1 MARKPALNVTDL
13 ADLGAEKLAQ
23 LIVDEAA
30 RNTGFRRQVKAALAG
45 KSGPEAIAKLI
56 DRRLSG
62 LERARSFIE
71 WDKAK
76 AFGDDLRSLIHT
88 ITAELGPASPTL
100 AIDRLLRF
108 LASHED
114 VFERV
119 DDSSGA
125 VQDVYYDA
133 IIYTGDLAKG
143 LDQNDAD
150 LLPGKIMAALGE
162 SSHGYLADVVEA
174 VAPHLP
180 QDTLTHWDIDLG
192 EAIAERLEVEAVRDI
207 NKWYYS
213 MASQWK
219 EMRQTIAVARGDLD
233 LVIALESQKH
243 SRVQDT
249 VGVATKLLEANRLD
263 EALEWVRKPGQQTI
277 RSSDDDDTGSSQQVE
292 IEARILEALGDK
304 PAAQTLRLKCF
315 ETYLSPDILRA
326 YLKVFPDFEDIEAE
340 EKAMAAA
347 LNHSNPQRALQLF
360 LDWPRLDLAALVVIR
375 HHRNWDGGDWH
386 SLPKVAGMLEHE
398 YPLAATILYR
408 ALLDSILAK
417 ARSKAY
423 GHGAKYLQ
431 QLELLASNTDVDK
444 NRPAGMLSHQRYHDE
459 MQANHKRKSGFWAKV
474 AQAEAGKIKSS
485 RRQNK

>member
-1 MARKPALNVTDL
+1 MARKPALNVADL
-13 ADLGAEKLAQ
+13 ADLGAKRLAQ
-23 LIVDEAA
+23 LIVDEAT

-62 LERARSFIE
+62 LERAHSFIE

-76 AFGDDLRSLIHT
+76 AFRDDLRSLIHT
-88 ITAELGPASPTL
+88 ITAELGAASPTL

-133 IIYTGDLAKG
+133 IIDTGDLAKS

-180 QDTLTHWDIDLG
+180 QDTLTQWDIDLG
-192 EAIAERLEVEAVRDI
+192 AAIDERLKAEAVRDTDD
-207 NKWYYS
+207 WYYS
-213 MASQWK
+213 MTSQWK
-219 EMRQTIAVARGDLD
+219 KMRQTIAVARGDLD
-233 LVIALESQKH
+233 LVITLESQKH
-243 SRVQDT
+243 VRMQDT
-249 VGVATKLLEANRLD
+249 LGVATRLLEANRLD
-263 EALEWVRKPGQQTI
+263 EALEWVRKPGQQAI
-277 RSSDDDDTGSSQQVE
+277 RSSDDNNTGSSQQVE
-292 IEARILEALGDK
+292 IEARILEALGEK
-304 PAAQTLRLKCF
+304 QAAQVLRLKCF
-315 ETYLSPDILRA
+315 ETYLCADILRA
-326 YLKVFPDFEDIEAE
+326 YIKEFPDFEDIEAE
-340 EKAMAAA
+340 EKAMAVA
-347 LNHSNPQRALQLF
+347 LNHPNPQRALQLF
-360 LDWPRLDLAALVVIR
+360 LDWPRLDLAAQVVIR
-375 HHRNWDGGDWH
+375 HHRSWDGSDWY
-386 SLPKVAGMLEHE
+386 SLPKVAGMLEHQ

-408 ALLDSILAK
+408 ALLDNILAK

-423 GHGAKYLQ
+423 GHGAKYLR
-431 QLELLASNTDVDK
+431 QLELLASSTDVDES
-444 NRPAGMLSHQRYHDE
+444 RPAGMPSHQRYNDE
-459 MQANHKRKSGFWAKV
+459 LQSNHKRKSGFWAKV
-474 AQAEAGKIKSS
+474 AQTGVGKIKSS
-485 RRQNK
+485 